1 MKLLET
7 KIQSNIVCDHLLA
20 SDKKITIEQGGTRS
34 GKTYNILI
42 WIIFYYAPKN
52 NRKIITIC
60 RKTFPALR
68 ATVMRDFLEI
78 LKSNDMYSEEQHNK
92 SSSEYMLYD
101 CLVEFI
107 SLDEPK
113 KVRGRKRDLL
123 FINEA
128 NDLTYE
134 DWQQLLFRTKEK
146 IIIDYNPSD
155 EFHWIYDKVKTREDA
170 DFYITTFRDNPFLEE
185 SIKKEI
191 KRLKD
196 TDENYWKIYGLGQ
209 IGMSK
214 SIIFNSH
221 ICDFI
226 PEQAKFLAYGMDF
239 GYTND
244 PTTLIGI
251 WKHDTNLYFKEYIYR
266 NGMTNQDIAKQLQQL
281 GLNRRDEIFAD
292 SSEPKSIE
300 EIYRFGW
307 NIKPAIKGKDSINI
321 GIDTLRRYKLYV
333 TKDSP
338 NTIKEF
344 RNYKWKEDKNGN
356 ILNTPLDFN
365 NHSIDAIR
373 YGTYSKLSR
382 PNYGKYAIT

>member
-191 KRLKD
+191 KRLI
-196 TDENYWKIYGLGQ
+196 KI
-209 IGMSK
+209 
-214 SIIFNSH
+214 
-221 ICDFI
+221 
-226 PEQAKFLAYGMDF
+226 
-239 GYTND
+239 
-244 PTTLIGI
+244 
-251 WKHDTNLYFKEYIYR
+251 
-266 NGMTNQDIAKQLQQL
+266 
-281 GLNRRDEIFAD
+281 
-292 SSEPKSIE
+292 
-300 EIYRFGW
+300 
-307 NIKPAIKGKDSINI
+307 
-321 GIDTLRRYKLYV
+321 
-333 TKDSP
+333 
-338 NTIKEF
+338 NT
-344 RNYKWKEDKNGN
+344 
-356 ILNTPLDFN
+356 
-365 NHSIDAIR
+365 
-373 YGTYSKLSR
+373 
-382 PNYGKYAIT
+382 